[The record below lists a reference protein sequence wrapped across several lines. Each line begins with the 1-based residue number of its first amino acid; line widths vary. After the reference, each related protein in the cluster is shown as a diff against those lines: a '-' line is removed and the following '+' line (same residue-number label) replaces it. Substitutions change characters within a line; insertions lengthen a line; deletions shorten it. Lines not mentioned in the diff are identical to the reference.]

1 MGSSQSTNGARV
13 TKLTRAEEQVS
24 GNVVI
29 QLIERVATNPNVDV
43 GKLERLLDLQERYQL
58 RQAEVAFNAAM
69 QAAQSEMP
77 VVLRDAKNPQTNSS
91 YARLETVSKVM
102 SPVITKHGFAMSFGT
117 DVSPLPDHYR
127 VTCELSHSAGFSR
140 RYHADV
146 PVDGAGIKGIANKT
160 LTHAL
165 GSTLSYGRR
174 YLKLMIFDVAT
185 TDDDDGNSA
194 TFRARLSDAQI
205 AEIEALIEEVLA
217 QTGGS
222 RDRYRRNFLAYMKVE
237 RIGAILASDFDRAV
251 AAINSTRRA
260 R

>member
-1 MGSSQSTNGARV
+1 MATQTTTGARV
-13 TKLTRAEEQVS
+13 AKLTRADDPAS
-24 GNVVI
+24 GDVVI
-29 QLIERVATNPNVDV
+29 QLIERVASNPDVDV
-43 GKLERLLDLQERYQL
+43 AKLERLLDLQERYQL
-58 RQAEVAFNAAM
+58 RQSEIAFNAAM

-205 AEIEALIEEVLA
+205 AEIETLIEEVLA
-217 QTGGS
+217 QTGS
-222 RDRYRRNFLAYMKVE
+222 SPDRYRRNFLAYMKVE
-237 RIGAILASDFDRAV
+237 RIGAILASDFDGAV
-251 AAINSTRRA
+251 AAIDSTRRV